1 MKNVFLSFFVAW
13 FVLAVGQAQPCDI
26 PQASEACEDAPIFC
40 NVMELNGYCMTMSS
54 NVSYNGP
61 SPLCPNGGAPHNTS
75 WFAFYA
81 SCTSFEMTVE
91 PSNCA
96 INDGIQVAIYQ
107 YGIDNLCSNSF
118 SYPDNYIVCQ
128 VIPCFTT
135 TETFMVQPLV
145 IGQIYYVLVDGC
157 SADVC
162 EVVFSIN
169 TPCDNPPVINPWIS
183 PIEGP
188 LQTCTGSTTTYAIP
202 KPLGAFNLH
211 WYLDGNLLELYGAE
225 DLDITWSAAG
235 TYELCVSASNPCVE
249 EVDGPGLTCVTI
261 VVEDI
266 IPVDPP
272 PLIVC
277 EKDSMQYPCGIS
289 EILLKS
295 VQGCD
300 SIVTLRVECIPN
312 STNHLGVFPLCADD
326 SVYIEGNYY
335 TCAKAGQYEM
345 VFQNPLPP
353 YCDSIIQF
361 EVSCISAQ
369 INGPLIL
376 SNLDSVLV
384 LDGTIQAPGYSVYY
398 SWSTTGGILPNST
411 HLSAIEVRDTGLYC
425 LKVDVYA
432 DTLLY
437 CSDSTCVTVSRD
449 ECNTPA
455 ATDNCENAPILC
467 TINILDGYCTSMVPE
482 LTYNAPNPLCGAG
495 GNPHNPLWFAFY
507 ASCESLEL
515 KIIPTNCVPVGG
527 QIGIQAAIYGY
538 NNSNG
543 FCTNSNQTPDVE
555 VACFSAPCFTSTQS
569 LIANNLIIGQI
580 YYMVVDGCAGSYC
593 DIEIE
598 VESACNEGPQIADWS
613 QNITGPLSVCENA
626 TVTYQM
632 PLPAAATML
641 SWYLDGT
648 LIHQGPE
655 DKIDVDV
662 PAKTS
667 FELCVDASNLCVA
680 ESSGPAKKCI
690 QIEVLPEAKS
700 VGRTYYTCKGS
711 AVLHEGVYWS
721 CEDAG
726 TQQITFQQKATPY
739 CDSIYSFEIICLEA
753 ESIISPPDKLFPQ
766 DSFVILDG
774 NQSIIMPP
782 GVNTELLWEAFNG
795 GILSG
800 PIDQPFAKAQAVG
813 QYCLTV
819 RALSPNKA
827 KVCSSTACVDVIAG
841 RTAGLNNNETKSD
854 YRIWPQPASDKIMVE
869 YFGPSPQG
877 ERHLIVQSIT
887 GSEVIR
893 KKWSTSAEVME
904 LSVSH
909 LADGIY
915 TLQIMQEDGQMA
927 FMDKII
933 IIQ

>member
-13 FVLAVGQAQPCDI
+13 FVFAVGQAQPCNI
-26 PQASEACEDAPIFC
+26 PPPSDACFDAPIFC
-40 NVMELNGYCMTMSS
+40 NVMELNGYCMTMSAVQS
-54 NVSYNGP
+54 GNGP
-61 SPLCPNGGAPHNTS
+61 SPLCPTGGAPHNTS

-81 SCTSFEMTVE
+81 SCTSFEMTIL
-91 PSNCA
+91 PSNCMT
-96 INDGIQVAIYQ
+96 NDGLQVAVYQ
-107 YGIDNLCSNSF
+107 YGNDQTCVNSF
-118 SYPDNYIVCQ
+118 SNPENFVTCL
-128 VIPCFTT
+128 VIPCFF
-135 TETFMVQPLV
+135 TEQTVTVEPLTE
-145 IGQIYYVLVDGC
+145 GQIYYVLVDGC

-162 EVVFSIN
+162 DVAFSIN
-169 TPCDNPPVINPWIS
+169 TPCDNPPVIEPWIS

-188 LQTCTGSTTTYAIP
+188 VQICTGATTSYSIQKTF
-202 KPLGAFNLH
+202 GALDIA
-211 WYLDGNLLELYGAE
+211 WILDGNTFQDGPWP
-225 DLDITWSAAG
+225 DIDITWSSDG
-235 TYELCVSASNPCVE
+235 TYELCVAASNPCVDE
-249 EVDGPGLTCVTI
+249 ANWPDLTCITI
-261 VVEDI
+261 EVNEI

-272 PLIVC
+272 PLIIC
-277 EKDSMQYPCGIS
+277 ENEIAEYPCGVH
-289 EILLKS
+289 L
-295 VQGCD
+295 VPYVTPMGCD
-300 SIVTLRVECIPN
+300 SVVIVRVECIPN
-312 STNHLGVFPLCADD
+312 VINNRGVFPLCAGD
-326 SVYIEGNYY
+326 SVSIEGNYY
-335 TCAKAGQYEM
+335 TCEKAGNYEI

-369 INGPLIL
+369 INGPIIL
-376 SNLDSVLV
+376 SYLDSVLV

-398 SWSTTGGILPNST
+398 SWSTTGGILPDSIHQPT
-411 HLSAIEVRDTGLYC
+411 LEVRDTGLYC

-437 CSDSTCVTVSRD
+437 CSDSTCVAVSRD
-449 ECNTPA
+449 ECNSPA

-467 TINILDGYCTSMVPE
+467 SMDVLDGYCTSMMIE
-482 LTYNAPNPLCGAG
+482 FTGNGPNPLCAAG
-495 GNPHNPLWFAFY
+495 GSPHNPLWFAFY

-538 NNSNG
+538 NNTNG

-580 YYMVVDGCAGSYC
+580 YYMVIDGCAGSYC

-626 TVTYQM
+626 KVTYQM
-632 PLPAAATML
+632 PLPAASTML

-680 ESSGPAKKCI
+680 ESAGPAKKCI
-690 QIEVLPEAKS
+690 QIEVFPEAKS

-739 CDSIYSFEIICLEA
+739 CDSIYSFDIICMAAEA
-753 ESIISPPDKLFPQ
+753 IISPPDKLFPQ

-893 KKWSTSAEVME
+893 KKWSTPAEVME

-915 TLQIMQEDGQMA
+915 TLQIMKEDGQIA